1 MLNRFIYDYIYKN
14 KIATIIYMGYKQRIR
29 KIKKN
34 EIKKHEE
41 KRKLLTECVVVEAN
55 AIKTKSRGPF

>member
-41 KRKLLTECVVVEAN
+41 KRKLLTEWVVVEAN
-55 AIKTKSRGPF
+55 AIKTKSRVPF